1 MIPADPLDPAALAR
15 SLRLPPSALRIADL
29 SALPAA
35 IREKE
40 AGRLTAEASSLE
52 IPPRLRVRVEVLPDE
67 PGEASGE
74 MDWLVFGPE
83 IPRRAEEKV
92 YSSPLEYWAD
102 RVPGLPAAPELPASA
117 PAPLRRRL
125 SELDAETWGELR
137 ARAAWAGISPAA
149 LFLAALADALA
160 AWSGPPRFT
169 VELAVTGTP
178 GGLWVPLELDGAAP
192 APFEERARAVQ
203 ERLRRDLAYPL
214 PRSFRPEGLPPLS
227 VAVALPPKLFRQ
239 EGEEEAEPEDSGRRP
254 GRARAPEPQLLRLQA
269 AEREGG
275 LLLFWD
281 VAEASFPAGL
291 TEALT
296 VGFRDLL
303 RRLAA
308 STAWRE
314 VRRRLIPPQQLARMV
329 AFNTTGSPLPE
340 PYPRELFAA
349 RARRQ
354 PDRVAVTGAG
364 SAITYGELLR
374 ASDRLGHLLQ
384 RHGARRNAP
393 VAVVLEPG
401 PAAVTALLGVL
412 AAGAA
417 CLPIDP
423 ALPPERFRSLL
434 EHGRIELAVTREGFE
449 SLNWPEEIAGVM
461 MEDLDGADLPE
472 GPPAVPSASPKDLAF
487 NQSGV
492 MLENRGVS
500 NLVVDLIR
508 RFGLGPGDRTLAG
521 SPLTEGASLFEVFGT
536 LAAGGVIVVGVF
548 GEDEGITV
556 RDRTA
561 ELLGSLETTVW
572 AMSSGRPLSN
582 LSVHVLDGRME
593 LRPFWVEGDLYIG
606 GIGLARGYWRD
617 PARSAARFAIHP
629 DTGERLF
636 RTGLRAR
643 WVPDGEIEIL

>member
-1 MIPADPLDPAALAR
+1 MIPTAPLDPAALAR
-15 SLRLPPSALRIADL
+15 SLRLPPAALRIVDL
-29 SALPAA
+29 SALPAEP
-35 IREKE
+35 REAE
-40 AGRLTAEASSLE
+40 AGRLRSVAWSLE
-52 IPPRLRVRVEVLPDE
+52 IPPRLRVRVEVLPEE
-67 PGEASGE
+67 PGEEPGE

-92 YSSPLEYWAD
+92 YASPIEYWAD
-102 RVPGLPAAPELPASA
+102 RVPVLPPAPDFPSTG
-117 PAPLRRRL
+117 PSPLRRRL
-125 SELDAETWGELR
+125 SELDAETWAELR
-137 ARAAWAGISPAA
+137 ARAAWAGVSPAA

-178 GGLWVPLELDGAAP
+178 GSLWVPVELDGAAP
-192 APFEERARAVQ
+192 APFEDRARAVQ

-214 PRSFRPEGLPPLS
+214 PRSFRPEGLPPLPM
-227 VAVALPPKLFRQ
+227 AVALPPRLFRQ
-239 EGEEEAEPEDSGRRP
+239 EGEEETEPEDSGRRP

-291 TEALT
+291 AEALT
-296 VGFRDLL
+296 VAFRDLL
-303 RRLAA
+303 RRLSAG
-308 STAWRE
+308 SSWRE

-354 PDRVAVTGAG
+354 PDRVAAG
-364 SAITYGELLR
+364 GLTYGGLLR
-374 ASDRLGHLLQ
+374 QSDRLGHLLQ
-384 RHGARRNAP
+384 RHGARRNTP

-401 PAAVTALLGVL
+401 PDAVTALLGVL

-417 CLPIDP
+417 CLPVDP
-423 ALPPERFRSLL
+423 ALPPEQFRALL
-434 EHGRIELAVTREGFE
+434 EHGRIELAVTREE
-449 SLNWPEEIAGVM
+449 LADSLDWPEEVAGVM
-461 MEDLDGADLPE
+461 IEEIISADLPD
-472 GPPAVPSASPKDLAF
+472 GPPDVPSASPKDLAF
-487 NQSGV
+487 ILGGV
-492 MLENRGVS
+492 MLENRGIA
-500 NLVVDLIR
+500 NLVVDLAR
-508 RFGLGPGDRTLAG
+508 RFGLGPGDRTLAA
-521 SPLTEGASLFEVFGT
+521 SSLMEGASLFEIFGT
-536 LAAGGVIVVGVF
+536 LAAGGTIVFEEEEGV
-548 GEDEGITV
+548 TV
-556 RDRTA
+556 HTKTRTA
-561 ELLGSLETTVW
+561 GLRGSLETTVW
-572 AMSSGRPLSN
+572 ATSSGRPLSN
-582 LSVHVLDGRME
+582 VSVHVLDERME

-606 GIGLARGYWRD
+606 GLGLARGYWRD

-643 WVPDGEIEIL
+643 WVPDGEIELV